1 MRVISPINSNPGVSS
16 NPGYTMSVTS
26 RFTDHMNRNWFLW
39 FSILY
44 GMFVA
49 LPFLAP
55 VMMYVGAELPGKAI
69 YTVYSFLCHQLP
81 ERSFFLFGQ
90 KTMYSLAEIQSR
102 FQQTTDPAILRQFI
116 GDPTT
121 GWKVAWS
128 DRMISLYT
136 SMLLFA
142 WLWRLLRKSI
152 PSINLYG
159 FSLLALPMV
168 VDGTSHL
175 LSDLSGLG
183 AGFRYT
189 NQWLV
194 ALTGNAFPSWFYYGD
209 GLGSFNSWMRLITG
223 ALFGLGVVWFLF
235 PIFDRGASVDRL
247 LIDARRELKD
257 KRLLGDFHEPSACLT
272 DSTASGSIRSKTQ

>member
-1 MRVISPINSNPGVSS
+1 
-16 NPGYTMSVTS
+16 
-26 RFTDHMNRNWFLW
+26 
-39 FSILY
+39 
-44 GMFVA
+44 MFVA

-55 VMMYVGAELPGKAI
+55 VMMYIGAELPGKAI

-102 FQQTTDPAILRQFI
+102 FQQTTDPAILRQYI
-116 GDPTT
+116 GDPTA

-136 SMLLFA
+136 SVLLFA
-142 WLWRLLRKSI
+142 WLWRALRNNTR
-152 PSINLYG
+152 PINLYG
-159 FSLLALPMV
+159 FMLLTLPMV

-175 LSDLSGLG
+175 ISDLSGLG
-183 AGFRYT
+183 AGFRY
-189 NQWLV
+189 NNLWLV

-209 GLGSFNSWMRLITG
+209 GLGSFNSWMRLISG
-223 ALFGLGVVWFLF
+223 VLFGLGVVWFLF
-235 PIFDRGASVDRL
+235 PILERGASADRL

-257 KRLLGDFHEPSACLT
+257 KWLQGDFHDSSASLT
-272 DSTASGSIRSKTQ
+272 DSTASRSVRSKTQ